1 MDTIRTTALSR
12 RSLLVSSGAFGIA
25 VTFGVFDDALTATA
39 AAPFQANAWVTID
52 GDGTVTLMSPA
63 SEMGQGAMT
72 ALPSMIAE
80 DLDADW
86 SKVRVVQSPDDIKT
100 YGNPQFFG
108 LLITVGSRATP
119 GYYEK
124 LRIVGAQARKVLLAN
139 AAESWK
145 VPVDELSTEPGVVV
159 HAKSGRRI
167 SYGEIAKSATV
178 PNPVP
183 EATKADLKPLARC
196 RYIGKDIPRVDVPLK
211 VNGTA
216 IYGIDTQLPNMLYA
230 SVLHAPVQGEKPE
243 TIDDAAA
250 KAIKGV
256 TQITPLP
263 HGVAVIGETVEATMK
278 AKAALKVAWS
288 SASPARSYTTSANIA
303 EEYRK
308 LAADWSQKSVDMV
321 KEGDAAG
328 AIAGAAKVISADYFS
343 DHVAHI
349 CMEPM
354 SATVVVDG
362 DRVEIWASNQS
373 PTDMKHIGAR
383 FGGTTEDKVKVHT
396 PLLGGGFGRRTD
408 GDEVAEA
415 VALAKTLP
423 GRPIKVIWS
432 REDDIQQDMWR
443 PLAAQHVEVGLD
455 ANGNIVGWRHRVVA
469 QSYIARA
476 IPPLFEKMGGK
487 DVVSASGG
495 EFRYAVPSH
504 QVDYIRAARGIEVG
518 AWRGVAS
525 GYTKF
530 AIETMIDEVAAQKGI
545 DSLALRLDL
554 LKQDQRSIT
563 VLKAVA
569 EMAKWGE
576 KRADGHALGLA
587 YSDALNTYTAA
598 VVEASVNQQT
608 GEIRVHHIW
617 AAVNPGIALQ
627 PKNVVA
633 QMEGAMIFG
642 LGAALIEQINLTNGE
657 PKESNFH
664 DYRVTR
670 MSDVP
675 PIEIKVISTEDP
687 PTGIGEAGV
696 PVVGPAIANAVAK
709 LTGKRLRQLPM
720 LPGRVLAT
728 LKGTA

>member
-1 MDTIRTTALSR
+1 MDTTRTTALSR
-12 RSLLVSSGAFGIA
+12 RSFLVSSGALGVA
-25 VTFGVFDDALTATA
+25 VTFGVFDDVLASP
-39 AAPFQANAWVTID
+39 APFQANAWVTID

-63 SEMGQGAMT
+63 SEMGQGTMT
-72 ALPSMIAE
+72 TLPSMIAE

-100 YGNPQFFG
+100 YGNPLFFG
-108 LLITVGSRATP
+108 LMVTVGSRATP

-124 LRIVGAQARKVLLAN
+124 LRIAGAQARKVLLVN

-145 VPVDELSTEPGVVV
+145 VSIEELSTEPGVVV

-167 SYGEIAKSATV
+167 GYGDIAKSATV
-178 PNPVP
+178 PNPIP
-183 EATKADLKPLARC
+183 EATKADLKPLAQC

-216 IYGIDTQLPNMLYA
+216 IYGLDTQLPKMLYA

-243 TIDDAAA
+243 KIDDSGA
-250 KAIKGV
+250 KALKGIV
-256 TQITPLP
+256 QVTPLP
-263 HGVAVIGETVEATMK
+263 HGVAVIGDTVEATMK
-278 AKAALKVAWS
+278 GKAALKVTWS
-288 SASPARSYTTSANIA
+288 NSAVARNYTTSANIA

-321 KEGDAAG
+321 KEGDPAS
-328 AIAGAAKVISADYFS
+328 AIANAAKVLTADYFC
-343 DHVAHI
+343 DHVAHV

-354 SATVVVDG
+354 NATVVVDG

-373 PTDMKHIGAR
+373 PTDMKHIGAHV
-383 FGGTTEDKVKVHT
+383 GGTTQDKVKVHT

-415 VALAKTLP
+415 VALAKTMP

-455 ANGNIVGWRHRVVA
+455 AAGNIVGWRHRVVA

-476 IPPLFEKMGGK
+476 IPPLFEKMGGQ

-518 AWRGVAS
+518 AWRGVGS

-530 AIETMIDEVAAQKGI
+530 AIETMMDEIAQKKGV
-545 DSLALRLDL
+545 DPLALRLDL
-554 LKQDQRSIT
+554 LQKEPRSIA

-569 EMAKWGE
+569 EMAKWDQ
-576 KRADGHALGLA
+576 KRSDGRALGLA
-587 YSDALNTYTAA
+587 YSDALTTYTAA

-608 GEIRVHHIW
+608 GQIRVHHIW
-617 AAVNPGIALQ
+617 AAVDPGIALQ
-627 PKNVVA
+627 PKNIMA

-642 LGAALIEQINLTNGE
+642 LGAALIEQVNLTDGV

-670 MSDVP
+670 MSDIP
-675 PIEIKVISTEDP
+675 PIEIKVISTDNP

-696 PVVGPAIANAVAK
+696 PMVAPAIANAVAQ

-720 LPGRVLAT
+720 LPSRVLAT
-728 LKGTA
+728 LRSTA

>member
-1 MDTIRTTALSR
+1 M
-12 RSLLVSSGAFGIA
+12 
-25 VTFGVFDDALTATA
+25 
-39 AAPFQANAWVTID
+39 
-52 GDGTVTLMSPA
+52 
-63 SEMGQGAMT
+63 
-72 ALPSMIAE
+72 
-80 DLDADW
+80 
-86 SKVRVVQSPDDIKT
+86 
-100 YGNPQFFG
+100 
-108 LLITVGSRATP
+108 
-119 GYYEK
+119 
-124 LRIVGAQARKVLLAN
+124 
-139 AAESWK
+139 
-145 VPVDELSTEPGVVV
+145 
-159 HAKSGRRI
+159 
-167 SYGEIAKSATV
+167 
-178 PNPVP
+178 
-183 EATKADLKPLARC
+183 
-196 RYIGKDIPRVDVPLK
+196 
-211 VNGTA
+211 
-216 IYGIDTQLPNMLYA
+216 
-230 SVLHAPVQGEKPE
+230 
-243 TIDDAAA
+243 
-250 KAIKGV
+250 
-256 TQITPLP
+256 
-263 HGVAVIGETVEATMK
+263 
-278 AKAALKVAWS
+278 
-288 SASPARSYTTSANIA
+288 
-303 EEYRK
+303 
-308 LAADWSQKSVDMV
+308 
-321 KEGDAAG
+321 
-328 AIAGAAKVISADYFS
+328 
-343 DHVAHI
+343 
-349 CMEPM
+349 
-354 SATVVVDG
+354 
-362 DRVEIWASNQS
+362 
-373 PTDMKHIGAR
+373 
-383 FGGTTEDKVKVHT
+383 
-396 PLLGGGFGRRTD
+396 
-408 GDEVAEA
+408 AEA

-545 DSLALRLDL
+545 DPLALRLDL

-563 VLKAVA
+563 VLKTVA
-569 EMAKWGE
+569 EMAKWSE
-576 KRADGHALGLA
+576 KRGDGHALGLA

-627 PKNVVA
+627 PKNVGA

-642 LGAALIEQINLTNGE
+642 LGAALIEQVNLTNGE

-696 PVVGPAIANAVAK
+696 PVVGPAIANAVAQ

-720 LPGRVLAT
+720 LPSRVLAT

>member
-1 MDTIRTTALSR
+1 MDTIISTALSR
-12 RSLLVSSGAFGIA
+12 RSFLVSSGALSIA
-25 VTFGVFDDALTATA
+25 VTFGGFDQAIAATA
-39 AAPFQANAWVTID
+39 PFEANAWVTID
-52 GDGTVTLMSPA
+52 ADGIVTLMSPA

-72 ALPSMIAE
+72 ALPALIAE

-86 SKVRVVQSPDDIKT
+86 SKVRVVQSPDDVKT
-100 YGNPQFFG
+100 YGNPLFFG

-124 LRIVGAQARKVLLAN
+124 LRIAGAQARKVLLAN
-139 AAESWK
+139 AAAAWS
-145 VPVDELSTEPGVVV
+145 VPVEELSTEPGVVV

-167 SYGEIAKSATV
+167 GYGDIAKSATV

-183 EATKADLKPLARC
+183 EATKDDLKPLAQC
-196 RYIGKDIPRVDVPLK
+196 RYIGKDLARVEIPRK

-216 IYGIDTQLPNMLYA
+216 IYGLDTQLPDMLYA
-230 SVLHAPVQGEKPE
+230 AVLHAPVQGEKPE
-243 TIDDAAA
+243 TIEDAAT
-250 KAIKGV
+250 KALKGV
-256 TQITPLP
+256 VQVTPLP
-263 HGVAVIGETVEATMK
+263 HGVAVVADTIQTAMK
-278 AKAALKVAWS
+278 GKAALKVTWS
-288 SASPARSYTTSANIA
+288 KTSPARSYNTSANTA

-308 LAADWSQKSVDMV
+308 LAADWSQKSVDMMR
-321 KEGDAAG
+321 EGDASA
-328 AIAGAAKVISADYFS
+328 AIGGAAKVIAADYFS
-343 DHVAHI
+343 DHVAHV

-354 SATVVVDG
+354 NATAVVKG
-362 DRVEIWASNQS
+362 AGVEIWASNQS
-373 PTDMKHIGAR
+373 PSDMKMIGAHV
-383 FGGTTEDKVKVHT
+383 GGTTEDKVTVNT

-443 PLAAQHVEVGLD
+443 PLAAQRVEVGLD
-455 ANGNIVGWRHRVVA
+455 ANNNIVGWRHRVVA

-487 DVVSASGG
+487 DIVSASGG
-495 EFRYAVPSH
+495 EFRYAVANH

-530 AIETMIDEVAAQKGI
+530 AVETMIDEIAAQKRV
-545 DSLALRLDL
+545 DPLALRLEL
-554 LKQDQRSIT
+554 LSAQPRSIA

-569 EMAKWGE
+569 EMAGWG
-576 KRADGHALGLA
+576 KPRNDGHALGLA

-598 VVEASVNQQT
+598 IVEASVNAQT
-608 GEIRVHHIW
+608 GAIRVHHMW
-617 AAVNPGIALQ
+617 AAVDPGVAVQ
-627 PKNVVA
+627 PKNIMA

-642 LGAALIEQINLTNGE
+642 LGAALIEQVNLVNGE
-657 PKESNFH
+657 PQQSNFH

-675 PIEIKVISTEDP
+675 PIEIKVMATDNA

-696 PVVGPAIANAVAK
+696 PVVGPAIANAVAQI
-709 LTGKRLRQLPM
+709 TGKRLRQLPM
-720 LPGRVLAT
+720 LPDRVLAA
-728 LKGTA
+728 LKSTA

>member
-1 MDTIRTTALSR
+1 MDTTRMTALSR
-12 RSLLVSSGAFGIA
+12 RSFLVSSGALGIA
-25 VTFGVFDDALTATA
+25 VNFGGFDDALAIP
-39 AAPFQANAWVTID
+39 APFQANAWVTVD

-72 ALPSMIAE
+72 TLPSMIAE
-80 DLDADW
+80 DLDVDW
-86 SKVRVVQSPDDIKT
+86 GKVRVVQSPDDSKT
-100 YGNPQFFG
+100 YGNPMFFG
-108 LLITVGSRATP
+108 LLVTVGSRATP
-119 GYYEK
+119 GYYEQ
-124 LRIVGAQARKVLLAN
+124 LRIAGAQARKVLLVN
-139 AAESWK
+139 AAENWK
-145 VPVDELSTEPGVVV
+145 VPIEELSTEPGIVV
-159 HAKSGRRI
+159 HAKTGRRI
-167 SYGEIAKSATV
+167 SYGDIAKFATV
-178 PNPVP
+178 PNPMP
-183 EATKADLKPLARC
+183 EAIKADLKPLVQC
-196 RYIGKDIPRVDVPLK
+196 RYIGKDLPRVDVPLK

-243 TIDDAAA
+243 MIDDSGA
-250 KAIKGV
+250 KAVTGV
-256 TQITPLP
+256 VQVTPLP
-263 HGVAVIGETVEATMK
+263 RGVAVIGDTVEATIK
-278 AKAALKVAWS
+278 GKVALKVTWS
-288 SASPARSYTTSANIA
+288 NSAPARNYTTSANVA

-321 KEGDAAG
+321 KQGDPAG
-328 AIAGAAKVISADYFS
+328 AISKAAKVLAADYFC
-343 DHVAHI
+343 DHVAHV

-354 SATVVVDG
+354 NATVVVDG

-373 PTDMKHIGAR
+373 PTDMQHIGAR
-383 FGGTTEDKVKVHT
+383 VGGTTPDKVKVHT

-415 VALAKTLP
+415 VALAKTMP

-443 PLAAQHVEVGLD
+443 PLAAQRVEVGLD
-455 ANGNIVGWRHRVVA
+455 GDGNIVGWRHRVVA

-476 IPPLFEKMGGK
+476 IPPLFEKMGGM

-518 AWRGVAS
+518 AWRGVGS

-530 AIETMIDEVAAQKGI
+530 AIETMIDEIAAQKGV
-545 DSLALRLDL
+545 DPLALRLDL
-554 LKQDQRSIT
+554 LQNEPRSIA
-563 VLKAVA
+563 VLKTVA
-569 EMAKWGE
+569 QMSRWDAKRG
-576 KRADGHALGLA
+576 DGPALGLA

-598 VVEASVNQQT
+598 VVEASVDQQT
-608 GEIRVHHIW
+608 GAIRIHHIW
-617 AAVNPGIALQ
+617 AAVDPGIALQ
-627 PKNVVA
+627 PKNIMA

-642 LGAALIEQINLTNGE
+642 LGAALIEQVNLTDGV
-657 PKESNFH
+657 PRESNFH

-675 PIEIKVISTEDP
+675 PIEIKVISTDNP

-696 PVVGPAIANAVAK
+696 PVVGPAIANAVAQ

-720 LPGRVLAT
+720 LPNRVLAA
-728 LKGTA
+728 LHGTS

>member
-1 MDTIRTTALSR
+1 MDTTRTHALSR
-12 RSLLVSSGAFGIA
+12 RSFLVTSGAFGVA
-25 VTFGVFDDALTATA
+25 VTFGAFDDAIPARA

-52 GDGTVTLMSPA
+52 ADGTVTLMSPA

-72 ALPSMIAE
+72 ALPVMIAE

-100 YGNPQFFG
+100 YGNPLFFG

-124 LRIVGAQARKVLLAN
+124 LRIAGAQARKVLLAN
-139 AAESWK
+139 AATTWK
-145 VPVDELSTEPGVVV
+145 VPVEELSTEPGAVV
-159 HAKSGRRI
+159 HAKSGRKI
-167 SYGEIAKSATV
+167 GYGDIAKSATV

-183 EATKADLKPLARC
+183 EASKADLKPLAQC
-196 RYIGKDIPRVDVPLK
+196 RYIGKDIARVDVPLK

-216 IYGIDTQLPNMLYA
+216 IYGLDTQLPNMLYA
-230 SVLHAPVQGEKPE
+230 AVLHAPVQGEKPD
-243 TIDDAAA
+243 TIDDSGA
-250 KAIKGV
+250 KALKGV
-256 TQITPLP
+256 VQVTPLP
-263 HGVAVIGETVEATMK
+263 HGVAVVAETFETAMK
-278 AKAALKVAWS
+278 GKAALKVTWS
-288 SASPARSYTTSANIA
+288 NTSQARQYTTAANIA

-321 KEGDAAG
+321 KEGDAAA
-328 AIAGAAKVISADYFS
+328 AIAGAAKVLTADYFA

-354 SATVVVDG
+354 NATVVVNG
-362 DRVEIWASNQS
+362 DQVEIWASNQS

-383 FGGTTEDKVKVHT
+383 VGGTTDDKVKVHT

-415 VALAKTLP
+415 VALAKTMP

-443 PLAAQHVEVGLD
+443 PLAAQRVEVGLD
-455 ANGNIVGWRHRVVA
+455 AAGNIVGWRHRVVA

-476 IPPLFEKMGGK
+476 IPPLFEKMGGQ

-495 EFRYAVPSH
+495 EFRYAVTNH
-504 QVDYIRAARGIEVG
+504 HVDYIRAARGIEVG

-530 AIETMIDEVAAQKGI
+530 AIETMIDEVAAQKGV
-545 DSLALRLDL
+545 DPLALRLDL
-554 LKQDQRSIT
+554 HKAQPRSVA

-569 EMAKWGE
+569 EMAKWSE
-576 KRADGHALGLA
+576 KRGDGRALGLA
-587 YSDALNTYTAA
+587 YSDALTTHTAA

-617 AAVNPGIALQ
+617 AAVDPGIAVQ
-627 PKNVVA
+627 PKNIMA

-642 LGAALIEQINLTNGE
+642 LGAALIEQINLKDGL
-657 PKESNFH
+657 PQESNFH
-664 DYRVTR
+664 DYRVMR

-675 PIEIKVISTEDP
+675 PIEVKVISTDNP

-696 PVVGPAIANAVAK
+696 PVVGPAIANAVAQ

-720 LPGRVLAT
+720 VPNRVLAT
-728 LKGTA
+728 LKSTA